1 VIRDTVINDTMHDA
15 SNLAGIERRLTEVL
29 AQSSVVRWAYL
40 FGSAARGEPF
50 RDLDI
55 AVMLDAEAKG
65 VLAFG
70 RLAIALEEAVPEVKI
85 DLVDLKP
92 LAPAVAGQV
101 ARERRI
107 LIDRAPEERAEWE
120 VEANRRALDI
130 EPWLR
135 EFERLRLLALK
146 ERRS

>member
-1 VIRDTVINDTMHDA
+1 MHDA
-15 SNLAGIERRLTEVL
+15 SNVADIERRLTQAL
-29 AQSSVVRWAYL
+29 AQNSNVRWAYL

-55 AVMLDAEAKG
+55 AVMLDARAKG
-65 VLAFG
+65 AVAFG
-70 RLAIALEEAVPEVKI
+70 SLAVALEEAVPEASI

-92 LAPAVAGQV
+92 MAPAVAGRI

-107 LIDRAPEERAEWE
+107 LLDRAPEERAQWE

-135 EFERLRLLALK
+135 EFERLRLLALR
-146 ERRS
+146 ERHG